1 MITPT
6 FHSLVLQTT
15 DTSGRCP
22 GANHL
27 APVFLGLTSIS
38 LTALLNIGR
47 TGNLY
52 RLFFF

>member
-1 MITPT
+1 VIVPT
-6 FHSLVLQTT
+6 FHSLVLQAT

-38 LTALLNIGR
+38 LTALLNIGL